1 LELIVDTSAW
11 IHFLRNSNLA
21 IADRVEDALV
31 EGAAVTGTIVMELL
45 AGARSEKQ
53 LSSLE
58 HLLGRA
64 TLLPTEPEDF
74 EHAARLYR
82 TCRQNGITIR
92 NMSDCLIA
100 ATAIRTK
107 QTVLHDDRDFALL
120 AKHTELQL
128 AKPAQD

>member
-1 LELIVDTSAW
+1 MIVDTSAW

-21 IADRVEDALV
+21 IADRVENALV

-53 LSSLE
+53 LTSLE
-58 HLLGRA
+58 HLLARA

-74 EHAARLYR
+74 ERAALMYR
-82 TCRQNGITIR
+82 TCRQSGITIR

-100 ATAIRTK
+100 ATALRTN
-107 QTVLHDDRDFALL
+107 Q
-120 AKHTELQL
+120 HTELQL
-128 AKPAQD
+128 VDLAQD

>member
-1 LELIVDTSAW
+1 
-11 IHFLRNSNLA
+11 
-21 IADRVEDALV
+21 
-31 EGAAVTGTIVMELL
+31 MELL